1 MAIKLTIELI
11 RFLNAAKRLYDQKAL
26 TRSQI
31 LDFARR
37 EFGEISGVLKTR
49 LDKLFQK
56 PATGI
61 KKQETKGEVVP
72 IKKKIDLSKYN
83 DESLNRLVD
92 EDIMLRGEADTLSDF
107 GKDYGRVKEIEK
119 RRKEIKEIIE
129 AAQKN
134 PELVGVAK
142 KQDIKYRS
150 PDEFDNRKEYER
162 YLDEV
167 LGPPD
172 EVFGNPMKD
181 QMLKNF
187 DKVKLK
193 NVTPKKEGITSLS
206 DDDPMGDL
214 ERILKNEPPKAPTE
228 KEMVESALE
237 TIANRKRLGTRSQEA
252 NIRTAVREFLQRR
265 LKDGSLNIPD
275 KKDLD
280 AITGVKQGG
289 VDPIEVFRKAY
300 GEDAVATVARMEE
313 EFPNAFKGSSFKEI
327 GDEFE
332 KLFKL
337 EKGNFGSELPTPKTN
352 YGYDEGLMTD
362 QQLREMLEKD
372 LKEKQMLEDFNT
384 TDRTKN
390 ADGGLAEILKV

>member
-11 RFLNAAKRLYDQKAL
+11 RFLNAAKRLYNQNAL
-26 TRSQI
+26 TKSQI

-37 EFGEISGVLKTR
+37 EFGEVTGVLKTR

-134 PELVGVAK
+134 PELVGV
-142 KQDIKYRS
+142 
-150 PDEFDNRKEYER
+150 E
-162 YLDEV
+162 
-167 LGPPD
+167 
-172 EVFGNPMKD
+172 
-181 QMLKNF
+181 
-187 DKVKLK
+187 LK
-193 NVTPKKEGITSLS
+193 NVTPKKEGITSL
-206 DDDPMGDL
+206 D
-214 ERILKNEPPKAPTE
+214 APTE
-228 KEMVESALE
+228 KEMVENALQK
-237 TIANRKRLGTRSQEA
+237 IADRKRLGTRSQESF
-252 NIRTAVREFLQRR
+252 IRTAVREFLERR
-265 LKDGSLNIPD
+265 LKDGSLTIPD

-280 AITGVKQGG
+280 AITGVRQGG
-289 VDPIEVFRKAY
+289 VDPIDVFRKAY

-313 EFPNAFKGSSFKEI
+313 QFPDAFQGSSFKEI

-332 KLFKL
+332 KLFKR
-337 EKGNFGSELPTPKTN
+337 EAENFGSELPKPKEK
-352 YGYDEGLMTD
+352 YGFDEGLMTD
-362 QQLREMLEKD
+362 QQLKEKLEQD
-372 LKEKQMLEDFNT
+372 LREKQMLEDFDP

>member
-11 RFLNAAKRLYDQKAL
+11 RFLNAAKRLYNQNAL
-26 TRSQI
+26 TKSQI

-37 EFGEISGVLKTR
+37 EFGEVTGVLKTR

-134 PELVGVAK
+134 PELVGV
-142 KQDIKYRS
+142 
-150 PDEFDNRKEYER
+150 E
-162 YLDEV
+162 
-167 LGPPD
+167 
-172 EVFGNPMKD
+172 
-181 QMLKNF
+181 
-187 DKVKLK
+187 LK
-193 NVTPKKEGITSLS
+193 NVTPKKEGITSL
-206 DDDPMGDL
+206 DV
-214 ERILKNEPPKAPTE
+214 PTE
-228 KEMVESALE
+228 KEMVENALQ
-237 TIANRKRLGTRSQEA
+237 TIADRKRLGTRSQESF
-252 NIRTAVREFLQRR
+252 IRTAVREFLERR
-265 LKDGSLNIPD
+265 LKDGSLTIPD

-280 AITGVKQGG
+280 AITGVRQGG
-289 VDPIEVFRKAY
+289 VDPIDVFRKAY

-313 EFPNAFKGSSFKEI
+313 QFPDAFQGSSFKEI

-332 KLFKL
+332 KLFKR
-337 EKGNFGSELPTPKTN
+337 EAENFGSELPKPKEK
-352 YGYDEGLMTD
+352 YGFDEGLMTD

-372 LKEKQMLEDFNT
+372 LREKQMLEDFDP

>member
-11 RFLNAAKRLYDQKAL
+11 RFLNAAKRLYNQGAL

-37 EFGEISGVLKTR
+37 EFGEVTGVLKTR

-61 KKQETKGEVVP
+61 KKQETKKGEVVP
-72 IKKKIDLSKYN
+72 
-83 DESLNRLVD
+83 
-92 EDIMLRGEADTLSDF
+92 M
-107 GKDYGRVKEIEK
+107 
-119 RRKEIKEIIE
+119 
-129 AAQKN
+129 
-134 PELVGVAK
+134 
-142 KQDIKYRS
+142 
-150 PDEFDNRKEYER
+150 
-162 YLDEV
+162 
-167 LGPPD
+167 
-172 EVFGNPMKD
+172 
-181 QMLKNF
+181 
-187 DKVKLK
+187 K

-237 TIANRKRLGTRSQEA
+237 TIANRQRLGTRSQEA
-252 NIRTAVREFLQRR
+252 NIRTAVREFLERR

-332 KLFKL
+332 KLFKREAENL
-337 EKGNFGSELPTPKTN
+337 GSELPTPKAN

-372 LKEKQMLEDFNT
+372 LREKQMLEDFDT

>member
-11 RFLNAAKRLYDQKAL
+11 RFLNAAKRLYNQGAL

-37 EFGEISGVLKTR
+37 EFGEVTGVLKTR

-61 KKQETKGEVVP
+61 KKQETKKGEVVP
-72 IKKKIDLSKYN
+72 
-83 DESLNRLVD
+83 
-92 EDIMLRGEADTLSDF
+92 M
-107 GKDYGRVKEIEK
+107 
-119 RRKEIKEIIE
+119 
-129 AAQKN
+129 
-134 PELVGVAK
+134 
-142 KQDIKYRS
+142 
-150 PDEFDNRKEYER
+150 
-162 YLDEV
+162 
-167 LGPPD
+167 
-172 EVFGNPMKD
+172 
-181 QMLKNF
+181 
-187 DKVKLK
+187 K

-237 TIANRKRLGTRSQEA
+237 TIANRQRLGTRSQEA
-252 NIRTAVREFLQRR
+252 NIRTAVREFLERR
-265 LKDGSLNIPD
+265 LKDGSLTIPD

-280 AITGVKQGG
+280 AITGVRQGG
-289 VDPIEVFRKAY
+289 VDPIDVFRKAY

-332 KLFKL
+332 KLFKREAENL
-337 EKGNFGSELPTPKTN
+337 GSELPTPKAN

-372 LKEKQMLEDFNT
+372 LREKQMLEDFDT

>member
-37 EFGEISGVLKTR
+37 EFGEVTGVLKTR

-61 KKQETKGEVVP
+61 KKQETKKGEVVP
-72 IKKKIDLSKYN
+72 
-83 DESLNRLVD
+83 
-92 EDIMLRGEADTLSDF
+92 M
-107 GKDYGRVKEIEK
+107 
-119 RRKEIKEIIE
+119 
-129 AAQKN
+129 
-134 PELVGVAK
+134 
-142 KQDIKYRS
+142 
-150 PDEFDNRKEYER
+150 
-162 YLDEV
+162 
-167 LGPPD
+167 
-172 EVFGNPMKD
+172 
-181 QMLKNF
+181 
-187 DKVKLK
+187 K

-237 TIANRKRLGTRSQEA
+237 TIANRQRLGTRSQEA

-280 AITGVKQGG
+280 AITGVRQGG

-313 EFPNAFKGSSFKEI
+313 EFPNAFRGNTFKEI

-332 KLFKL
+332 KLFKREAENL
-337 EKGNFGSELPTPKTN
+337 GSELPTPKAN

-372 LKEKQMLEDFNT
+372 LREKQMLEDFDT

>member
-61 KKQETKGEVVP
+61 KKQETKKGEVVS
-72 IKKKIDLSKYN
+72 IKK
-83 DESLNRLVD
+83 DEGIKSTQEYKDMVEELRNSEIGNTYTGEEL
-92 EDIMLRGEADTLSDF
+92 EKAAFDILKSRNKLKSTLSD
-107 GKDYGRVKEIEK
+107 K
-119 RRKEIKEIIE
+119 
-129 AAQKN
+129 
-134 PELVGVAK
+134 
-142 KQDIKYRS
+142 
-150 PDEFDNRKEYER
+150 
-162 YLDEV
+162 
-167 LGPPD
+167 
-172 EVFGNPMKD
+172 
-181 QMLKNF
+181 
-187 DKVKLK
+187 
-193 NVTPKKEGITSLS
+193 VTPKKEGLRSL
-206 DDDPMGDL
+206 DD
-214 ERILKNEPPKAPTE
+214 IIKNPRKFENEASFPGETFAATPTE
-228 KEMVESALE
+228 KEMIENALE
-237 TIANRKRLGTRSQEA
+237 TITNRQRLGTRSQEA
-252 NIRTAVREFLQRR
+252 NIRTAVREFLERR

-289 VDPIEVFRKAY
+289 VDPIDVFRKAY
-300 GEDAVATVARMEE
+300 GEDAVATVSRMEE
-313 EFPNAFKGSSFKEI
+313 EFPNAFRGSSFKEI

-337 EKGNFGSELPTPKTN
+337 EKENFGSELPTPKTN

-372 LKEKQMLEDFNT
+372 LREKEMLENFDT

-390 ADGGLAEILKV
+390 AYGGLAEILKV

>member
-11 RFLNAAKRLYDQKAL
+11 RFLNAAKRLYNQGAL

-37 EFGEISGVLKTR
+37 EFGEVTGVLKTR

-61 KKQETKGEVVP
+61 KKQETKKGEVVP
-72 IKKKIDLSKYN
+72 
-83 DESLNRLVD
+83 
-92 EDIMLRGEADTLSDF
+92 M
-107 GKDYGRVKEIEK
+107 
-119 RRKEIKEIIE
+119 
-129 AAQKN
+129 
-134 PELVGVAK
+134 
-142 KQDIKYRS
+142 
-150 PDEFDNRKEYER
+150 
-162 YLDEV
+162 
-167 LGPPD
+167 
-172 EVFGNPMKD
+172 
-181 QMLKNF
+181 
-187 DKVKLK
+187 K

-237 TIANRKRLGTRSQEA
+237 TIANRQRLGTRSQEA
-252 NIRTAVREFLQRR
+252 NIRTAVREFLERR

-332 KLFKL
+332 KLFKREAENL
-337 EKGNFGSELPTPKTN
+337 GSELPTPKAN

-362 QQLREMLEKD
+362 QQLKEMLEKD
-372 LKEKQMLEDFNT
+372 LREKQMLEDFDT

>member
-11 RFLNAAKRLYDQKAL
+11 RFLNAAKRLYNQGAL

-37 EFGEISGVLKTR
+37 EFGEVTGVLKTR

-61 KKQETKGEVVP
+61 KKQETKKSEVV
-72 IKKKIDLSKYN
+72 
-83 DESLNRLVD
+83 
-92 EDIMLRGEADTLSDF
+92 
-107 GKDYGRVKEIEK
+107 
-119 RRKEIKEIIE
+119 
-129 AAQKN
+129 
-134 PELVGVAK
+134 ELK
-142 KQDIKYRS
+142 PKQDIKYRS

-214 ERILKNEPPKAPTE
+214 ERILKNQPPKAPTE

-237 TIANRKRLGTRSQEA
+237 TIANRQRLGTRSQEA

-280 AITGVKQGG
+280 AIIGVRQGG
-289 VDPIEVFRKAY
+289 VDPIDVFRKAY

-313 EFPNAFKGSSFKEI
+313 EFPNAFRGNTFKEI

-332 KLFKL
+332 KLFKREAENL
-337 EKGNFGSELPTPKTN
+337 GSELPTPKAN

-362 QQLREMLEKD
+362 QQLKEMLEKD
-372 LKEKQMLEDFNT
+372 LREKQMLEDFDT

-390 ADGGLAEILKV
+390 AYGGLAEILKV

>member
-11 RFLNAAKRLYDQKAL
+11 RFLNAAKRLYNQNAL
-26 TRSQI
+26 TKSQI

-37 EFGEISGVLKTR
+37 EFGEVTGVLKTR

-134 PELVGVAK
+134 PELVGV
-142 KQDIKYRS
+142 
-150 PDEFDNRKEYER
+150 E
-162 YLDEV
+162 
-167 LGPPD
+167 
-172 EVFGNPMKD
+172 
-181 QMLKNF
+181 
-187 DKVKLK
+187 LK
-193 NVTPKKEGITSLS
+193 NVTPKKEGITSL
-206 DDDPMGDL
+206 DV
-214 ERILKNEPPKAPTE
+214 PTE
-228 KEMVESALE
+228 KEMVENALQ
-237 TIANRKRLGTRSQEA
+237 TIADRKRLGTRSQESF
-252 NIRTAVREFLQRR
+252 IRTAVREFLERR
-265 LKDGSLNIPD
+265 LKDGSLTIPD

-280 AITGVKQGG
+280 AITGVRQGG
-289 VDPIEVFRKAY
+289 VDPIDVFRKAY

-313 EFPNAFKGSSFKEI
+313 QFPDAFQGGSFKEI

-332 KLFKL
+332 KLFKR
-337 EKGNFGSELPTPKTN
+337 EAENFGSELPKPKEK
-352 YGYDEGLMTD
+352 YGFDEGLMTD
-362 QQLREMLEKD
+362 QQLKEKLEQD
-372 LKEKQMLEDFNT
+372 LREKQMLEDFDP

>member
-11 RFLNAAKRLYDQKAL
+11 RFLNAAKRLYNQGAL

-37 EFGEISGVLKTR
+37 EFGEVTGVLKTR

-61 KKQETKGEVVP
+61 KKQETKKGEVVP
-72 IKKKIDLSKYN
+72 
-83 DESLNRLVD
+83 
-92 EDIMLRGEADTLSDF
+92 M
-107 GKDYGRVKEIEK
+107 
-119 RRKEIKEIIE
+119 
-129 AAQKN
+129 
-134 PELVGVAK
+134 
-142 KQDIKYRS
+142 
-150 PDEFDNRKEYER
+150 
-162 YLDEV
+162 
-167 LGPPD
+167 
-172 EVFGNPMKD
+172 
-181 QMLKNF
+181 
-187 DKVKLK
+187 K

-237 TIANRKRLGTRSQEA
+237 TIANRQRLGTRSQEA
-252 NIRTAVREFLQRR
+252 NIRTAVREFLERR

-313 EFPNAFKGSSFKEI
+313 EFPNAFRGNTFKEI

-332 KLFKL
+332 KLFKREAENL
-337 EKGNFGSELPTPKTN
+337 GSELPTPKAN

-372 LKEKQMLEDFNT
+372 LREKQMLEDFDT

>member
-72 IKKKIDLSKYN
+72 
-83 DESLNRLVD
+83 
-92 EDIMLRGEADTLSDF
+92 M
-107 GKDYGRVKEIEK
+107 
-119 RRKEIKEIIE
+119 
-129 AAQKN
+129 
-134 PELVGVAK
+134 
-142 KQDIKYRS
+142 
-150 PDEFDNRKEYER
+150 
-162 YLDEV
+162 
-167 LGPPD
+167 
-172 EVFGNPMKD
+172 
-181 QMLKNF
+181 
-187 DKVKLK
+187 K
-193 NVTPKKEGITSLS
+193 NVTPKKEGLRSL
-206 DDDPMGDL
+206 DD
-214 ERILKNEPPKAPTE
+214 IIKNPRKFENEASFPGETFAATPTE
-228 KEMVESALE
+228 KEMIENALE
-237 TIANRKRLGTRSQEA
+237 TITNRQRLGTRSQEA
-252 NIRTAVREFLQRR
+252 NIRTAVREFLERR

-289 VDPIEVFRKAY
+289 VDPIDVFRKAY
-300 GEDAVATVARMEE
+300 GEDAVATVSRMEE

-372 LKEKQMLEDFNT
+372 LREKEMLENFDT

-390 ADGGLAEILKV
+390 AYGGLAEILKL

>member
-11 RFLNAAKRLYDQKAL
+11 RFLNAAKRLYNQGAL

-37 EFGEISGVLKTR
+37 EFGEVTGVLKTR

-134 PELVGVAK
+134 PELVGV
-142 KQDIKYRS
+142 
-150 PDEFDNRKEYER
+150 E
-162 YLDEV
+162 
-167 LGPPD
+167 
-172 EVFGNPMKD
+172 
-181 QMLKNF
+181 
-187 DKVKLK
+187 LK
-193 NVTPKKEGITSLS
+193 NVTPKKEGITSL
-206 DDDPMGDL
+206 DV
-214 ERILKNEPPKAPTE
+214 PTE
-228 KEMVESALE
+228 KEMVENALQ
-237 TIANRKRLGTRSQEA
+237 TIADRKRLGTRSQESF
-252 NIRTAVREFLQRR
+252 IRTAVREFLERR
-265 LKDGSLNIPD
+265 LKDGSLTIPD

-280 AITGVKQGG
+280 AITGVRQGG
-289 VDPIEVFRKAY
+289 VDPIDVFRKAY

-313 EFPNAFKGSSFKEI
+313 QFPDAFQGSSFKEI

-332 KLFKL
+332 KLFKR
-337 EKGNFGSELPTPKTN
+337 EAENFGSELPKPKEK
-352 YGYDEGLMTD
+352 YGFDEGLMTD
-362 QQLREMLEKD
+362 QQLKEKLEQD
-372 LKEKQMLEDFNT
+372 LREKQMLEDFDP

>member
-11 RFLNAAKRLYDQKAL
+11 RFLNAAKRLYNQGSL

-61 KKQETKGEVVP
+61 KKQETKKGEVVS
-72 IKKKIDLSKYN
+72 IKK
-83 DESLNRLVD
+83 DEGIKSTQEYKDMVEELRNSEIGNTYTGEEL
-92 EDIMLRGEADTLSDF
+92 EKAAFDILKSRNKLKSTLSD
-107 GKDYGRVKEIEK
+107 K
-119 RRKEIKEIIE
+119 
-129 AAQKN
+129 
-134 PELVGVAK
+134 
-142 KQDIKYRS
+142 
-150 PDEFDNRKEYER
+150 
-162 YLDEV
+162 
-167 LGPPD
+167 
-172 EVFGNPMKD
+172 
-181 QMLKNF
+181 
-187 DKVKLK
+187 
-193 NVTPKKEGITSLS
+193 VTPKKEGLRSL
-206 DDDPMGDL
+206 DD
-214 ERILKNEPPKAPTE
+214 IIKNPRKFENEASFPGETFAATPTE
-228 KEMVESALE
+228 KEMIENALE
-237 TIANRKRLGTRSQEA
+237 TITNRQRLGTRSQEA
-252 NIRTAVREFLQRR
+252 NIRTAVREFLERR

-313 EFPNAFKGSSFKEI
+313 EFPNAFKGSSFKQI

-372 LKEKQMLEDFNT
+372 LREKEMLENFDT

-390 ADGGLAEILKV
+390 AYGGLAEILKV